1 MCGKAEL
8 GRHREISLFDVSC
21 RLFERTHL
29 YSLCM
34 SINMC
39 PQLVVSPHM
48 LPMVRLPLYSASRA
62 PGRSYNFSTL
72 SKHRAF
78 HAAMGL
84 AKVALQAFPQWFG
97 SKVLISKVARG
108 ILSRLNSSA
117 YSLQHVWCS
126 IASCKMKEGFHQ

>member
-1 MCGKAEL
+1 
-8 GRHREISLFDVSC
+8 
-21 RLFERTHL
+21 
-29 YSLCM
+29 M

-48 LPMVRLPLYSASRA
+48 LPMVRLPLYSASRTL
-62 PGRSYNFSTL
+62 GRSYNFSTL

-84 AKVALQAFPQWFG
+84 AAKVALQAFPQWFG

-108 ILSRLNSSA
+108 IQLSLNSSA
-117 YSLQHVWCS
+117 CSLRHV
-126 IASCKMKEGFHQ
+126 